1 MIAAHYGSEAI
12 MQAQSSPNRPNRL
25 RKRLNGDPKRA
36 GQSIWVRLLSFAIG
50 VTVLAA
56 IFLGWG
62 LLHEFWLFIIY
73 WLQP

>member
-1 MIAAHYGSEAI
+1 
-12 MQAQSSPNRPNRL
+12 MQAPSSPDRPTRL
-25 RKRLNGDPKRA
+25 RKRLHDEPKRV
-36 GQSIWVRLLSFAIG
+36 GQSAWVRLLSFAIG

-62 LLHEFWLFIIY
+62 LLHEFWLFVIY

>member
-1 MIAAHYGSEAI
+1 MIAAQYGSEAI
-12 MQAQSSPNRPNRL
+12 MQAQSTPDRPNRR
-25 RKRLNGDPKRA
+25 RKRLDGDQKRV
-36 GQSIWVRLLSFAIG
+36 GQSAWVRLLSFAIG